1 MGVIKAVYM
10 HTDLEGVAGVDNW
23 DPRHA
28 DYAREAKGVY
38 ERAEVQRLLTAE
50 VNAAVLGLQDA
61 GVEEI
66 LINDSHGSGRTILP
80 EQLAAGARII
90 RGTDRPHEYVGMDLR
105 VGDKG
110 RFDALVQVGMHAMSD
125 TPNACLCHTESDS
138 YRAWRINGAAVGEM
152 EMAAYL
158 AGELGIPWVFTSG
171 DLHACREA
179 ESWVPGM
186 TSAAVK
192 EGLSKFCA
200 IHLAPV
206 DACKLIRERVRLA
219 MERVEAVRPL
229 VPTSPVTMEIERRQ
243 PGPVDLPPGWER
255 KDAFTIRRSGATLW
269 EIYPA

>member
-1 MGVIKAVYM
+1 M
-10 HTDLEGVAGVDNW
+10 TDLEGVAGVDNW

-66 LINDSHGSGRTILP
+66 LINDSHGSGRTILVEELVP
-80 EQLAAGARII
+80 GARLI
-90 RGTDRPHEYVGMDLR
+90 RGAERPHEYVGLDRR
-105 VGDKG
+105 VGTSG

-125 TPNACLCHTESDS
+125 TAKACLCHTESDTFK
-138 YRAWRINGAAVGEM
+138 AWRINGVAVGEM

-158 AGELGIPWVFTSG
+158 AGDLGIPWVFTSG

-179 ESWVPGM
+179 GEWVPGM
-186 TSAAVK
+186 VSAPVK

-200 IHLAPV
+200 IHMAPV
-206 DACKLIRERVRLA
+206 DARKLIRERIA
-219 MERVEAVRPL
+219 TAVARADEVAPL
-229 VPTSPVTMEIERRQ
+229 VATAPVTLEIERRQ
-243 PGPVDLPPGWER
+243 PGPIDLPTGWER
-255 KDAFTIRRSGATLW
+255 VDAFTIRRTGSSLW
-269 EIYPA
+269 EIYPG